1 MFGLREQEVR
11 TIRDVLAK
19 YDAVKEA
26 VVFGSRAKMDCKCS
40 SVVQIALKGE
50 NVTQSVAQDIAYDL
64 NEETLIPYCFEVI
77 CYGLLKMER
86 LKYQIDQ
93 EGISLYEKK

>member
-19 YDAVKEA
+19 YDTVKEA

-77 CYGLLKMER
+77 CYDLLKMER
-86 LKYQIDQ
+86 LKYEIDQ
-93 EGISLYEKK
+93 EGISFYEKK